1 MDNSDNSIHSE
12 KLSYTEF
19 TLGRQIA
26 GDGPVTV
33 KIAENDGVTAVR
45 SPAMCELGKRS

>member
-1 MDNSDNSIHSE
+1 MQDASNM
-12 KLSYTEF
+12 EF
-19 TLGRQIA
+19 TLGHQIA
-26 GDGPVTV
+26 GDGPDTV

>member
-1 MDNSDNSIHSE
+1 MQDASN
-12 KLSYTEF
+12 TEF

-26 GDGPVTV
+26 GDGPDTV